1 LALLFDGTSQAR
13 TYRPTDGGSVNTF
26 NIARVQFA
34 GVDNSTGDD
43 KGYVDFTGQSAQV
56 EQLTGGISATSSRPS
71 RRTP

>member
-1 LALLFDGTSQAR
+1 
-13 TYRPTDGGSVNTF
+13 VNTF